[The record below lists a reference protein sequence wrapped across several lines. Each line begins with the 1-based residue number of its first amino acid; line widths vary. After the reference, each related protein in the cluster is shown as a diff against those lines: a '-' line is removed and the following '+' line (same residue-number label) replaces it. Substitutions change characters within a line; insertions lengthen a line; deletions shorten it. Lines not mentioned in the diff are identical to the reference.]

1 MLKIFKVYNK
11 NPSKFFLIIA
21 DRLKH
26 KLIIIIYK
34 ILSFFTKSTKLRKII
49 SLELSK
55 TNKKILEITPQI
67 GCTMMCSYCPQ
78 TLIVSEARE
87 QNAEK
92 ILDINKFQRM
102 IDNIPKDTLISWAGY
117 TEPLL
122 HSNFIDF
129 AKLLNEKGFVQKINT
144 TLHGKKTCQEFMS
157 KTNIFKYVGFHLPD
171 NEGLMKLSVNDHY
184 IDYLEKAIRHQS
196 KILEKNCL
204 DIKIIGNKPHE
215 KISLLLSRLIEEK
228 IISKKMINTSNQISS
243 RNNYINQNNKDF
255 NFFRYFSDPNRGKL
269 YYCSYKKLNSGVLLP
284 SGKVNLCCND
294 YTLGFSIGNLLDQ
307 NLDEMKKHEKL
318 MYDTNFLNGDMSV
331 CNKCEY
337 YKSI

>member
-1 MLKIFKVYNK
+1 MFKIFKIYYK
-11 NPSKFFLIIA
+11 NPKKLFLIIN
-21 DRLKH
+21 DRIKD
-26 KLIIIIYK
+26 KFLIIMYK
-34 ILSFFTKSTKLRKII
+34 FMSLFTDSIKLKKFI
-49 SLELSK
+49 SIKLSK
-55 TNKKILEITPQI
+55 TNKKVLEITPQI

-92 ILDINKFQRM
+92 ILEINKFEKM
-102 IDNIPKDTLISWAGY
+102 INNIPRDTLISWAGY

-129 AKLLNEKGFVQKINT
+129 VELLNQKGFVQKINT
-144 TLHGKKTCQEFMS
+144 TLHGKNICQEFMS

-171 NEGLMKLSVNDHY
+171 NDGLMKLSVNDHY

-204 DIKIIGNKPHE
+204 DIKIIGNNPHE
-215 KISLLLSRLIEEK
+215 KISLLLNKLIEEK
-228 IISKKMINTSNQISS
+228 IISEKIIHTGNQISS
-243 RNNYINQNNKDF
+243 RNNYIDQKSKKF
-255 NFFRYFSDPNRGKL
+255 NFFRYFNDPNRGKL

-284 SGKVNLCCND
+284 SGEVNLCCND
-294 YTLGFSIGNLLDQ
+294 YSLGFSLGNLLDQ
-307 NLDEMKKHEKL
+307 NLDELKKHEKL
-318 MYDTNFLNGDMSV
+318 MANTNFLTGDMNV